1 MSKSRKLSNEIRNLG
16 KASKIETKLVRI
28 KPRWGRRAR
37 LSRMKEKE
45 YDFPLTEEGV
55 LFG

>member
-1 MSKSRKLSNEIRNLG
+1 MSKSSKLAKEITNLG
-16 KASKIETKLVRI
+16 KASKIETKPVRI
-28 KPRWGRRAR
+28 KARWGRRAR

-45 YDFPLTEEGV
+45 YDFRLTEEGV

>member
-1 MSKSRKLSNEIRNLG
+1 MSKSRKPSNEIRNLG
-16 KASKIETKLVRI
+16 KASKIESKLVRI
-28 KPRWGRRAR
+28 KARWGRRSR